1 MGSQN
6 LYGAPRPKSKA
17 NPISLSST
25 SIHALANELTLAR
38 ARLSSSASNTSTKT
52 APGRPR
58 PSKTAALFAPANKGV
73 SKRAAR
79 DEAAD
84 DSYGGKTSAQ
94 LGDAVSERELAR
106 SRKKMKEKS
115 RLYAAMKRGDFADEG
130 GEGLV
135 DFDRKWAEH
144 PSDESD
150 EEEEGRGSG
159 GDDDDEIIEYEDEF
173 GRTRKGK
180 RGDVEREKRRVA
192 AAKRAAEE
200 AVAMNRAPEGL
211 IVGNMIQTA
220 AFTTAT
226 FSAVPSS
233 AMLAGAMPKE
243 EEERKLHY
251 DASKEVRTKGVGFYQ
266 FSKDEGERMAELE
279 ELEKERLRTAE
290 ERKNVEERRK
300 KRKEAVEKK
309 REEVKRRRR
318 EKVGDKWLEGFMGE
332 LAESPAASASAD
344 QGEGG
349 EES

>member
-1 MGSQN
+1 MSSN
-6 LYGAPRPKSKA
+6 SLYGAPRPKSKA
-17 NPISLSST
+17 NPIPLSST

-38 ARLSSSASNTSTKT
+38 ARLSSTSTTKT
-52 APGRPR
+52 APGRTR
-58 PSKTAALFAPANKGV
+58 PSKTKALFAPSNKGV

-79 DEAAD
+79 DETPNVH
-84 DSYGGKTSAQ
+84 YGGQTIAQ
-94 LGDAVSERELAR
+94 RGGGVSERDLER
-106 SRKKMKEKS
+106 SRKKLKEKS

-150 EEEEGRGSG
+150 EEGEEEAG
-159 GDDDDEIIEYEDEF
+159 GDDDDDDEIIEYEDEF

-180 RGDVEREKRRVA
+180 RGVVEREKRRVA

-200 AVAMNRAPEGL
+200 AAAMNAVPEGL
-211 IVGNMIQTA
+211 IVGNTIQTA

-243 EEERKLHY
+243 EEETKLHY
-251 DASKEVRTKGVGFYQ
+251 DATKEVRTKGVGFYQ
-266 FSKDEGERMAELE
+266 FSRDEKGRMAEME
-279 ELEKERLRTAE
+279 ELERLRLRTTE
-290 ERKNVEERRK
+290 ERKKVEEKKK

-309 REEVKRRRR
+309 REEVQRRRR

-332 LAESPAASASAD
+332 LAESPAAPASAD
-344 QGEGG
+344 QGEVE